1 MRSFRSHQAACCAE
15 LSERSE
21 AVRGSPRP
29 ARECTHQQLSEP
41 CHSSGSG
48 SLCGTSVR
56 IWGISTYRSF
66 PFIYESFSGR
76 NVGIANSQITAA
88 PFSPDTLP
96 AQQSSA
102 ILHSPKDRICI
113 HPHSFSYNQ
122 SYITDLPCRLP
133 TFLTGMNRRRPC
145 RS

>member
-1 MRSFRSHQAACCAE
+1 
-15 LSERSE
+15 
-21 AVRGSPRP
+21 
-29 ARECTHQQLSEP
+29 
-41 CHSSGSG
+41 
-48 SLCGTSVR
+48 
-56 IWGISTYRSF
+56 
-66 PFIYESFSGR
+66 
-76 NVGIANSQITAA
+76 
-88 PFSPDTLP
+88 LP